1 MEESEITSISGA
13 ATQEMEASDITSI
26 AGGAT
31 QGLAGIAMGVI
42 GYYQRKKAAE
52 MEKNLVRPELNVPD
66 YLQGYMTEAERQSQV
81 GLPEAQRQRYID
93 QINRNAT
100 YSIAGNLD
108 RNVGLQGVSA
118 ANAQLND
125 ANANLLTMDAQARM
139 QNQANFQN
147 AQLNYGNFK
156 NDKFSREFAY
166 NQDEPY
172 RNKAAAI
179 RALYGAGMQN
189 GAAGLQTVADSGA
202 TLAGGQGSGMN
213 SNPYKVDPNQYT
225 GYGAR
230 GTEVQPIPTKTAQVP
245 VNYNYGLAPMNS
257 GYGAPTQ
264 QQWQNQNPNYYYV
277 RK

>member
-1 MEESEITSISGA
+1 MEASGITSISGA
-13 ATQEMEASDITSI
+13 ATQ
-26 AGGAT
+26 
-31 QGLAGIAMGVI
+31 GLSGIAMSII
-42 GYYQRKKAAE
+42 GLYQRRKAAE

-118 ANAQLND
+118 ANSQLND

-213 SNPYKVDPNQYT
+213 SNPYNEDPNPYT

-230 GTEVQPIPTKTAQVP
+230 GTAVQPIPTRTAQVP
-245 VNYNYGLAPMNS
+245 VSYNYGLAPTNS

-277 RK
+277 RQ